1 MKIELEIDDLETTTN
16 ALNNALVAYHDVRNS
31 IFFCCDHDDKWDFL
45 VGDSFDNLTDK
56 FDERLKCLRT
66 LYEQLLSIGK
76 ESK

>member
-16 ALNNALVAYHDVRNS
+16 AVNNALVAYHDVRNS
-31 IFFCCDHDDKWDFL
+31 IFFCCDYDNKWDFL

-56 FDERLKCLRT
+56 IDERLKCLHT